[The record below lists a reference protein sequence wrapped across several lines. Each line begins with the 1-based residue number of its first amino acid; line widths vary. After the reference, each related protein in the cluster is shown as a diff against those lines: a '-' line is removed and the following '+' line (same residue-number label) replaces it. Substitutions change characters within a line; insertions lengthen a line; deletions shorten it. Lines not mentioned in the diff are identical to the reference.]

1 MLKVNL
7 LDKEG
12 KKVKDIELNDT
23 IFGIKPNDAVIY
35 DAVVL
40 AAASARQGTAKA
52 KNRSEVS
59 GGGKKPWKQKGTGR
73 ARQGSIRSPQWVGGG
88 VVFGPTPRSYDK
100 KQNKKERRLALKS
113 VLSYKVIDNQFLVVD
128 ALTDTGKTKE
138 FVAYLN
144 SLNTGKSVLVV
155 THDLTEN
162 LILASRNLNDVK
174 VIRVDEINTYDVV
187 SYETIIITAE
197 AVKVLEEVLA

>member
-113 VLSYKVIDNQFLVVD
+113 VLSYKVIDKQFMVVD

-187 SYETIIITAE
+187 SYETVVITAE

>member
-113 VLSYKVIDNQFLVVD
+113 VLSYKVIDNQFMVVD

>member
-113 VLSYKVIDNQFLVVD
+113 VLSYKVLDKQFMVVD